1 MHQVDEL
8 NFEDKEYHCLG
19 ILLKHNVKYLLV
31 GGHAVNYHGYN
42 RETKDVDILT
52 NNDSETANNLS
63 AAIHE
68 IIGPHPNV
76 TPNAIVG
83 RKRQINLTEHGF
95 NFEIITSIDGLNF
108 VEAYERANH
117 IIIRNLKLSIISKE
131 DLIYSKQVSGRE
143 VDVQDIENLDAV

>member
-1 MHQVDEL
+1 MHQADEL
-8 NFEDKEYHCLG
+8 SFEDKEYHCLE
-19 ILLKHNVKYLLV
+19 IILKHNVKYLLI
-31 GGHAVNYHGYN
+31 GGYAVKYHGYN

-68 IIGPHPNV
+68 IIGPHPSV

-83 RKRQINLTEHGF
+83 RKRQINLTQHGF
-95 NFEIITSIDGLNF
+95 NFEIIASIDGLNF

-117 IIIRNLKLSIISKE
+117 IIIRNLELSIISKK
-131 DLIYSKQVSGRE
+131 DLIYSKQISGRKI
-143 VDVQDIENLDAV
+143 DVQDIENLSAV